1 MPRSKQPMQ
10 ADQPTDSKP
19 TAAEKKKRA
28 AAAYYQK
35 NAERL
40 REKRRVQ
47 MAQKRAEVKAKRR
60 RSDKPRTKK
69 TQVAQVHLEQS
80 AGGEASQY
88 DGSTEEAGEEVDST
102 VNIVHALNEA
112 EIEASETLATMW
124 LTSTQPQEIRNTR
137 HNPPSP
143 KWYMS
148 RNIKL
153 LLSLIEL
160 HRDVETMID
169 EDEPTEEEGSE
180 GEPELGARASAPPV
194 AYPNTPPPLG
204 WPFAST
210 AVRRRRRLRC
220 PTPTLSPTP
229 SPEPQW
235 RMPSFVDYL
244 DQHMQRR

>member
-1 MPRSKQPMQ
+1 MPRSKQLMQ
-10 ADQPTDSKP
+10 ADQPTDSEP

-88 DGSTEEAGEEVDST
+88 DDSTEEAGEEVDST
-102 VNIVHALNEA
+102 VNIGRALNEA

-143 KWYMS
+143 KW
-148 RNIKL
+148 
-153 LLSLIEL
+153 
-160 HRDVETMID
+160 DVETMID